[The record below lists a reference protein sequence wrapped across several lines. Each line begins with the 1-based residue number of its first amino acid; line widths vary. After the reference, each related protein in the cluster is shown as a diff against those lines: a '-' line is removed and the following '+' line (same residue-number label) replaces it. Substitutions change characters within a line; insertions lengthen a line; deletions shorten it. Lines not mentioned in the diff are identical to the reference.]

1 MGTLTLMPD
10 HFMNYVESDAPRGL
24 TLVEW
29 RRTRLATSA
38 RKRSLLGLLRP
49 APGTPR
55 FAF

>member
-1 MGTLTLMPD
+1 VGTLTLMPD

-29 RRTRLATSA
+29 RRTRLATTA
-38 RKRSLLGLLRP
+38 RKRTLLGLLRP

-55 FAF
+55 FAI

>member
-1 MGTLTLMPD
+1 MPD

-29 RRTRLATSA
+29 RRTRLATTS
-38 RKRSLLGLLRP
+38 RKRSWLGPLRP
-49 APGTPR
+49 VPRAPR